1 MVQSIVMI
9 NNFENSH
16 VFILQQNELYTM
28 RILICCTNQNDRIHL
43 TVTFVYHKDF
53 KKEELMI
60 TQLLI
65 SMFFSSRELSE
76 R

>member
-1 MVQSIVMI
+1 MTFFYSIEFTKQYNMVQSIVMI

-28 RILICCTNQNDRIHL
+28 RILICSTNQNDRIHL

-53 KKEELMI
+53 
-60 TQLLI
+60 
-65 SMFFSSRELSE
+65 
-76 R
+76 

>member
-1 MVQSIVMI
+1 MTFFYSIEFTKQYNMVQSIVMI

-53 KKEELMI
+53 
-60 TQLLI
+60 
-65 SMFFSSRELSE
+65 
-76 R
+76 